1 MTLAA
6 GLRSGRA
13 ASSRRPSPHVQRK
26 RDAKRLQILESAV
39 RAFAARGFHG
49 TSMLD
54 IARELR
60 LTRGSLYYYFRD
72 KEEILALCH
81 MVALE
86 AVLAAFE
93 TVRASDLPPD
103 EKLRQLILQHVRI
116 QVDKFHGT
124 ALALELDALRPAS
137 RAAVV
142 AGRDRYDR
150 GLREL
155 IEEGIRARLFRP
167 VDPKLAAF
175 AVAGAINWIGRWYRP
190 GGGATPESL
199 GEEFAG
205 LFLAA
210 LSESNPGKRLRQ
222 PSGFAKSRDART
234 RGPGVSPSE
243 ARTTS

>member
-1 MTLAA
+1 VTPATGA
-6 GLRSGRA
+6 RSGRS
-13 ASSRRPSPHVQRK
+13 ASARRPSPHVQRK
-26 RDAKRLQILESAV
+26 RDARRLQILESAV

-49 TSMLD
+49 TSMED

-81 MVALE
+81 AVALD

-93 TVRASDLPPD
+93 EVRASALPPD
-103 EKLRQLILQHVRI
+103 EKLRRLIQEHVRV

-155 IEEGIRARLFRP
+155 IAEGVRTGLFRP

-175 AVAGAINWIGRWYRP
+175 AVLGAINWIGRWYRP
-190 GGGATPESL
+190 AGAATPESL

-210 LSESNPGKRLRQ
+210 LAAPKPGKGR
-222 PSGFAKSRDART
+222 AR
-234 RGPGVSPSE
+234 
-243 ARTTS
+243 

>member
-1 MTLAA
+1 MTT
-6 GLRSGRA
+6 GTGSPRGRA
-13 ASSRRPSPHVQRK
+13 AASRRPTPHVQRK
-26 RDAKRLQILESAV
+26 REAKRLRILESAV

-49 TSMLD
+49 TSMGD

-81 MVALE
+81 TSALE
-86 AVLAAFE
+86 AVLEAYE
-93 TVRASDLPPD
+93 KVRASSDPPD
-103 EKLRQLILQHVRI
+103 EKLRRLISEHVLV

-124 ALALELDALRPAS
+124 ALALELDALRPSS

-155 IEEGIRARLFRP
+155 IAEGIGAGLFRP

-175 AVAGAINWIGRWYRP
+175 AVVGAINWIGRWYRP
-190 GGGATPESL
+190 EGAASPETIGAQFADLFLESL
-199 GEEFAG
+199 RARP
-205 LFLAA
+205 AA
-210 LSESNPGKRLRQ
+210 
-222 PSGFAKSRDART
+222 AR
-234 RGPGVSPSE
+234 RRS
-243 ARTTS
+243 

>member
-1 MTLAA
+1 MILAS
-6 GLRSGRA
+6 GPRSGRA
-13 ASSRRPSPHVQRK
+13 ASSRPPSLHVQKK

-49 TSMLD
+49 TSMEE
-54 IARELR
+54 IAGELR

-81 MVALE
+81 AVALE

-93 TVRASDLPPD
+93 KVRASAMPPD
-103 EKLRQLILQHVRI
+103 EKLRRLILQHVKI

-137 RAAVV
+137 RSAVV

-167 VDPKLAAF
+167 VDTKLAAF
-175 AVAGAINWIGRWYRP
+175 AVVGAINWIGRWYRP
-190 GGGATPESL
+190 EGGATPDEL
-199 GEEFAG
+199 GSEFAD

-210 LSESNPGKRLRQ
+210 LSDSKPEKRR
-222 PSGFAKSRDART
+222 RR
-234 RGPGVSPSE
+234 
-243 ARTTS
+243 